1 MVDSV
6 RSSPFIP
13 VAWMRD
19 HSGMQGSAYFE
30 DPKDIEAIETDW
42 LVGMKAA
49 VQHVESM
56 NMRGL
61 TKQLCNRPLEAYMYH
76 TVLVS
81 GTEWENFFALRCP
94 QYFIGNQPDQCY
106 RSWSDLSDVCGLNP
120 FLDLKKEKDG
130 SALPEDIRE
139 QDILYRMKHNKGQAD
154 IHMMLTAE
162 AIWDAMKRSVPKLL
176 NSGEWHIPFGDD
188 IDVSVLIPLI
198 NNGLLYDGHEK
209 SLVESFQM
217 INSAMVKIS
226 TARCAQTS
234 YTVIGEDEKAMNFE
248 KLVALHDR
256 LSKSGHWSPFEH
268 CAKVM
273 DQCEY
278 FLPGTNGFSG
288 NFRGFVQY
296 RKLFSNENIVK
307 K

>member
-1 MVDSV
+1 MTKISAQVVADSTDKFGNRLTTLLVTMPRYILAEFNTHRMLSKNSASSRAIPFKKMVDSV

-162 AIWDAMKRSVPKLL
+162 
-176 NSGEWHIPFGDD
+176 
-188 IDVSVLIPLI
+188 
-198 NNGLLYDGHEK
+198 
-209 SLVESFQM
+209 
-217 INSAMVKIS
+217 
-226 TARCAQTS
+226 
-234 YTVIGEDEKAMNFE
+234 VIE
-248 KLVALHDR
+248 LR
-256 LSKSGHWSPFEH
+256 
-268 CAKVM
+268 
-273 DQCEY
+273 
-278 FLPGTNGFSG
+278 
-288 NFRGFVQY
+288 
-296 RKLFSNENIVK
+296 
-307 K
+307 